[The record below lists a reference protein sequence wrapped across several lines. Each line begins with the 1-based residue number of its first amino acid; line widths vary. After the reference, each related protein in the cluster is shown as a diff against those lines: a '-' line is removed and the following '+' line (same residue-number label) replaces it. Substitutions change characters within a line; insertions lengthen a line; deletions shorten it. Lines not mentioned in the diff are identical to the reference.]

1 MLAARMALA
10 RRGRLCPLRQR
21 ALTLGCVGRDRPA
34 EPVVETLRGV
44 PRSRVLGEEVS
55 QIVVAHPAADNEHA
69 LVPQRLERTADTQML
84 CRIEAGLQRKLQ
96 HRHLGLR
103 VDELERHE
111 YAVIEP
117 ALAFF
122 AG

>member
-10 RRGRLCPLRQR
+10 RPGPRRPWRHR
-21 ALTLGCVGRDRPA
+21 AREGGGAGRDRPA

-55 QIVVAHPAADNEHA
+55 QVVVAHPAADNEHA
-69 LVPQRLERTADTQML
+69 LVPQRLERIADAQML

-122 AG
+122 R